1 MWDLFG
7 CRKAKPGET
16 GAAQALPRASYGLSA
31 QGGPPSVVPGG
42 VQEEVDIEELFPSC

>member
-1 MWDLFG
+1 MGSLWVQE
-7 CRKAKPGET
+7 KAKPGET